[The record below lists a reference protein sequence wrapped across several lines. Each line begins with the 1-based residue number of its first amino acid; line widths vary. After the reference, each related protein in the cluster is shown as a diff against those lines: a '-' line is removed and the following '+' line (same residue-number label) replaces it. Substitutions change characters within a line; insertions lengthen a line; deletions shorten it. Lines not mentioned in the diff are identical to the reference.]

1 MAIERM
7 VDIQGV
13 RDIGP
18 QAKMDGNIQSKAC
31 ETQEFE
37 AMFFQSML
45 KSTCI
50 EQHFIDEPGSLYSSQ
65 KEVFHCSLA
74 ENGLIEKS
82 TNAVDMPITS
92 PSVALSTDLGNEVN
106 QPVDDFVKSIWPYA
120 QQASKLIGLD
130 PKILVAQ
137 AALETGWGK
146 MIAKDAEGSSNNLFN
161 IKAKGYQAEQSITI
175 KTTEYI
181 ADIPIKMTASFK
193 KYASVEHSFN
203 DYVSL
208 IKNDHRYKTAL
219 SNANDPK
226 RYIDSLQQAGYA
238 TDPNYSN
245 KILSIYHGDE
255 LRGTLERM

>member
-1 MAIERM
+1 MAIERI

-18 QAKMDGNIQSKAC
+18 QAKMDGNIQSKPC

-45 KSTCI
+45 KSACI
-50 EQHFIDEPGSLYSSQ
+50 EQHFIDEPGSFYSPQ
-65 KEVFHCSLA
+65 KEVFHCSLV

-146 MIAKDAEGSSNNLFN
+146 MIAKNAEGSSNNLFN

-181 ADIPIKMTASFK
+181 ADMPIKMTASFK

-208 IKNDHRYKTAL
+208 IKDDDRYKTAL

-238 TDPNYSN
+238 TDPNYGN

-255 LRGTLERM
+255 LRGALERM